1 MSAILF
7 GPPGTSKTQL
17 AELISDFLGWPLIKV
32 DPSYLV
38 SRGMDRIQAMANR
51 LFSMLTVAEQIVV
64 LLDEFDEMGRER
76 ARTEELLS
84 RFITTA
90 MLPKLAQINRE
101 RKIVFLLAT
110 NYISGFDAAFR
121 RGGRFDLLLQVMP
134 PNIASKLAKWPVL
147 NDKIMVLDAADQSDA
162 KDKIA
167 DLTYDETVGLLK
179 TVRAIGSKW
188 GYSECNRRRV
198 EILYSEPDQCP

>member
-90 MLPKLAQINRE
+90 MLPLS
-101 RKIVFLLAT
+101 LL
-110 NYISGFDAAFR
+110 R
-121 RGGRFDLLLQVMP
+121 
-134 PNIASKLAKWPVL
+134 
-147 NDKIMVLDAADQSDA
+147 
-162 KDKIA
+162 
-167 DLTYDETVGLLK
+167 
-179 TVRAIGSKW
+179 
-188 GYSECNRRRV
+188 
-198 EILYSEPDQCP
+198 